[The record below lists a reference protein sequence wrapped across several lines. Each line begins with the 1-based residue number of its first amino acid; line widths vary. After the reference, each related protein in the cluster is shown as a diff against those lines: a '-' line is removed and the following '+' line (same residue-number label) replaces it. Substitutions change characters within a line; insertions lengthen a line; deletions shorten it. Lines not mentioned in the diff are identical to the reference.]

1 MAKCVLMLKSLILKE
16 VLYGQPSGFW
26 LNLFLSFFFFVT
38 QCIPPLGF
46 HERFLMAKDSSTRK
60 DHIVCGHEEHMSLA

>member
-1 MAKCVLMLKSLILKE
+1 MVSLLDFGLI
-16 VLYGQPSGFW
+16 S
-26 LNLFLSFFFFVT
+26 FLALSFFVT